1 MTSATNW
8 AGKRL
13 GLPESGSGSLAKMGR
28 RVLAICIDWAMA
40 LFIAFALFKS
50 DNFATL
56 AIFGIVQW
64 LAVSTLGSSPGHRIC
79 GLQVRRLEGTYV
91 GFWRGFVRAALLLL
105 VLPAVIWDADNRGLH
120 DKIAQTVIVRS

>member
-28 RVLAICIDWAMA
+28 RLLAISIDWAMA
-40 LFIAFALFKS
+40 MLVAFAFFKS

-56 AIFGIVQW
+56 AIFGLVQW
-64 LAVSTLGSSPGHRIC
+64 LFVSTLGSSPGHRLC
-79 GLQVRRLEGTYV
+79 GLAVRRLNGGYV
-91 GFWRGFVRAALLLL
+91 GFGSGLVRATLLLL

-120 DKIAQTVIVRS
+120 DKLAKTVLVRT

>member
-28 RVLAICIDWAMA
+28 RLLAISIDWAMA
-40 LFIAFALFKS
+40 MLVAFAFFKS

-56 AIFGIVQW
+56 AIFGLVQW
-64 LAVSTLGSSPGHRIC
+64 LFVSTLGSSPGHRLC
-79 GLQVRRLEGTYV
+79 GLAVRRLNGGYV
-91 GFWRGFVRAALLLL
+91 GFGSGLIRATLLLL

-120 DKIAQTVIVRS
+120 DKLAKTVLVRT

>member
-13 GLPESGSGSLAKMGR
+13 GLPENGSGSLAKMGR
-28 RVLAICIDWAMA
+28 RALAICIDWAMA
-40 LFIAFALFKS
+40 LLVSFAFFKS

-56 AIFGIVQW
+56 VIFGIVQW
-64 LAVSTLGSSPGHRIC
+64 LFVSSLGSSPGHRIC
-79 GLQVRRLEGTYV
+79 GLIVRRLDGGYV
-91 GFWRGFVRAALLLL
+91 GFWRGLVRAALLLL